1 MKSMHGACVVHCHRS
16 GGMYNMYCQLIDA
29 SRDLMAAGRKA
40 RMLDALAKLV
50 DSVLCQRSGNLH
62 MVLT

>member
-1 MKSMHGACVVHCHRS
+1 
-16 GGMYNMYCQLIDA
+16 MYCQLIDA
-29 SRDLMAAGRKA
+29 SRDLMAAGRQA